1 MQHRKLKQLVLAL
14 SSVIAFGAAQAT
26 EVHFCYDHAEC
37 GPANW
42 GNLAEEFHLCK
53 DGLNQSPINLYRS
66 REARVPALKTAYKST
81 PLTITNN
88 GHTAQVNYASGSTL
102 TVGSKKY
109 RLLQFHFHTPSEHL
123 KDGRAFPLEA
133 HLVHV
138 DDYGN
143 LAVLGIFLKE
153 GDRTNAFLKPIFDNI
168 PKTEGEVEVAG
179 VDVNVSGLLPRE
191 REYYSYAGSLTTPP
205 CSEGV
210 SWMVL
215 EDAVSVSKE
224 QIEQF
229 RAIFE
234 GNARPDQPLNG
245 RRIKRSDD

>member
-1 MQHRKLKQLVLAL
+1 MQHRKFKQLILAL

-26 EVHFCYDHAEC
+26 EIHFCYDQSEC

-53 DGLNQSPINLYRS
+53 DGLNQSPVNLYR
-66 REARVPALKTAYKST
+66 ARDAKLPALKIDYKAT
-81 PLTITNN
+81 PLTIVNN

-102 TVGSKKY
+102 TVGTKKY

-123 KDGRAFPLEA
+123 KDGRSYPLEA

-143 LAVLGIFLKE
+143 LAVLGLFLKE
-153 GDRTNAFLKPIFDNI
+153 GDTTNSFLKPIFDNL
-168 PKTEGEVEVAG
+168 PKTEGEVDIEG
-179 VDVNVSGLLPRE
+179 VSVNVAGLLPRN
-191 REYYSYAGSLTTPP
+191 RDYFSYAGSLTTPP

-210 SWMVL
+210 TWMVL
-215 EDAVSVSKE
+215 DDAVTVSKA

-229 RAIFE
+229 HAVFHN
-234 GNARPDQPLNG
+234 NARPEQALNG
-245 RRIKRSDD
+245 RTIRVLDN